1 MHKNAEYLLEK
12 YVEGK
17 DQDKFKILEEIYIPN
32 AKVTFEIESDT
43 ISFPTEILGNKN
55 IAQVLSAE
63 FNRKYDHVQT
73 YYLSRSFPQIK
84 DFIISNQG
92 WLVIMREK
100 EDNSIRVGTGLYD
113 WIFEKQVD
121 GNLKIAQHN
130 ISIGVMLCLP
140 GLPLSFLDE
149 LQSNLLYPWID
160 KKEVIEVLCE
170 YNELQEVFDYIKKN

>member
-1 MHKNAEYLLEK
+1 MGVICTKKGVIGIGVPGRDKDRSMYKNAEYLLEK
-12 YVEGK
+12 YVEEK
-17 DQDKFKILEEIYIPN
+17 DQDKFKILEKIYVPN
-32 AKVTFEIESDT
+32 AKVTFEIDTDT

-73 YYLSRSFPQIK
+73 YYLSRSFPQIN
-84 DFIISNQG
+84 DFTISNQG

-121 GNLKIAQHN
+121 GNLKISQHN

-140 GLPLSFLDE
+140 GLPFSFLNE
-149 LQSNLLYPWID
+149 LQSKLPYP
-160 KKEVIEVLCE
+160 
-170 YNELQEVFDYIKKN
+170 